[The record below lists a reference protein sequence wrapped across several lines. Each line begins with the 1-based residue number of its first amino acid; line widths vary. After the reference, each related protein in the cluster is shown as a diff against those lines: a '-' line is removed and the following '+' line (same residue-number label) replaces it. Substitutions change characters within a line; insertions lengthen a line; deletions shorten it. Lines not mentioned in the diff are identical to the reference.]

1 MVKRTILARFTLFFT
16 QSLSRT
22 RVKYKNNEDDMH
34 HLGIVSEDG
43 SHKTAT
49 VYDAIQIKPKS
60 VIRKSFLSFSNDQ
73 FKFMPR
79 PTPNIIF
86 SLPIKEHEMLTYNIG
101 VCVRLQKSADTYIFL

>member
-1 MVKRTILARFTLFFT
+1 MT
-16 QSLSRT
+16 
-22 RVKYKNNEDDMH
+22 KYKNNEDDMH

-101 VCVRLQKSADTYIFL
+101 VCVSMGHRTKRK

>member
-1 MVKRTILARFTLFFT
+1 MT
-16 QSLSRT
+16 
-22 RVKYKNNEDDMH
+22 KYKNNEDDMH

-73 FKFMPR
+73 FGFNNKRINNFFPFVDTLVINHPR
-79 PTPNIIF
+79 SFP
-86 SLPIKEHEMLTYNIG
+86 S
-101 VCVRLQKSADTYIFL
+101 

>member
-1 MVKRTILARFTLFFT
+1 
-16 QSLSRT
+16 
-22 RVKYKNNEDDMH
+22 MH

-101 VCVRLQKSADTYIFL
+101 VCERLQKSADIYIFL

>member
-1 MVKRTILARFTLFFT
+1 MT
-16 QSLSRT
+16 
-22 RVKYKNNEDDMH
+22 KYKNNEDDMH

-43 SHKTAT
+43 SHNTAT
-49 VYDAIQIKPKS
+49 VYDAIQIKPKP
-60 VIRKSFLSFSNDQ
+60 VIRKSFFSFSNDQ

-79 PTPNIIF
+79 PTPDIIF